1 MSCHKAIVVITGWV
15 HIVFMIVIYIC
26 NMQYT
31 MLLQY
36 IHNEYRNNNDILID
50 DTAFINILARL
61 NESVTLETT

>member
-1 MSCHKAIVVITGWV
+1 
-15 HIVFMIVIYIC
+15 
-26 NMQYT
+26 MQYT